1 MTNFKGFTSSESFTR
16 LPSSFFSKLLKEMDD
31 LGELKIVLYLF
42 WRIEQMEGA
51 QRVLSRG
58 DIASDEAFMSGWS
71 AAELDEALEKA
82 TRRGILLRAEN
93 DTGGLFALNTP
104 RGRATIEALNKGRLT
119 AAAHPNNLPPRDVPN
134 VFRLYEDN
142 FGALTPLIADAL
154 KDAENEYSAEWIE
167 DAMSEALKR
176 NIRNW
181 KYVEAILK
189 GWKERGRDERRNQKD
204 AGQTANRYTE
214 SAFAEYL
221 EGDPDTQD

>member
-71 AAELDEALEKA
+71 AEGLDEALEKA

-93 DTGGLFALNTP
+93 DAGGLFALNTP
-104 RGRATIEALNKGRLT
+104 RGRATVEALNKGRLT
-119 AAAHPNNLPPRDVPN
+119 AAAHPNNQPPRDVPN
-134 VFRLYEDN
+134 VFRLYEEN

-154 KDAENEYSAEWIE
+154 KDSENEYSAEWIE

-189 GWKERGRDERRNQKD
+189 GWKERGRNERRDQKD
-204 AGQTANRYTE
+204 AGKNANRYGS

-221 EGDPDTQD
+221 EGDPDAQD

>member
-31 LGELKIVLYLF
+31 LGELKVVLYLF

-93 DTGGLFALNTP
+93 DAGGLFALNTP
-104 RGRATIEALNKGRLT
+104 RGRATVEALNKGRLT

-204 AGQTANRYTE
+204 AGQNASRYG
-214 SAFAEYL
+214 SGAFAEYL